1 MSKLTHK
8 QLENRLAALHLASL
22 ELVKEI
28 SLDSLLERIA
38 QLACDQVDASYGAV
52 GVVDDTGKLVKFIPV
67 QNPPESL
74 TIQAGLPQELGMI
87 GDLVKSTTSIRL
99 SRVGSHSKQVG
110 IPAGHPE
117 VTSFLGVPMHIGDKP
132 LGQIYLG
139 DKKEL
144 PEFTEDDEKVI
155 ETLAAYASVAISN
168 ARLYQEL
175 TNRDTALTRRNADLA
190 LLNDLASTLASSLD
204 IDEILEKAL
213 TRVMGNP
220 QITVGEVFITDE
232 SGTSLQLMHHLGNF
246 DGTLWVKDNF
256 EFGEGPIGDTA
267 ELGLPQF
274 SEIPGKFGKFLKQS
288 VKEACLSQIACFP
301 LSSRG
306 VSVGVLCIAT
316 CQDKYLDEH
325 ETQLFTAIGAWVG
338 TAIDNVRL
346 YNQGRRLAIL
356 EERERI
362 GMDLHDGV
370 IQSIY
375 AVGLTLEHARLLI
388 ADDPMQSKDRIDQ
401 AVDGLNHTIRD
412 IRAYI
417 LDLRPR
423 QMNEENLMDGLK
435 RLIAEFK
442 ANSQAEITLEG
453 PEEGY
458 RSLPQV
464 QALTLFHICQEAL
477 ANIAKHAHA
486 SQCEGNPVEFLG
498 PIAAWKCGMT
508 AKDLIRQHTRMTL
521 GHGLANINTRAKN
534 ASGDVEISSEPGEG
548 TTILAWVPFR
558 EI

>member
-52 GVVDDTGKLVKFIPV
+52 GVVDDSGKLVKFIPV

-99 SRVGSHSKQVG
+99 SRVGSHSKQVA

-168 ARLYQEL
+168 ARLYREL

-246 DGTLWVKDNF
+246 DGTLWVKDKF
-256 EFGEGPIGDTA
+256 EFGEGPVGDTA

-274 SEIPGKFGKFLKQS
+274 SEVPGKFGKFLKQS

-442 ANSQAEITLEG
+442 ANTQAEITLEG

-464 QALTLFHICQEAL
+464 QALTIFHICQEAL

-486 SQCEGNPVEFLG
+486 SHVKVTLWNSSDRLLLEVRDDGKGFDQ
-498 PIAAWKCGMT
+498 T
-508 AKDLIRQHTRMTL
+508 HTRMTL

-558 EI
+558 EA